1 MLEVKGQNVE
11 YGWTQKLQ
19 SLKSQITRLEPIDPD
34 VEPFLVSQML
44 KGLQE
49 QVAWMNEEVQQKVNL
64 RREYE

>member
-1 MLEVKGQNVE
+1 MLKVKGQNVE
-11 YGWTQKLQ
+11 YDWTQKLQ
-19 SLKSQITRLEPIDPD
+19 SLKSQITRLETIDPD